1 MRHNTGESLQQT
13 DSVKLLKTA
22 LQKSRKQ
29 MTQKTGSLKKK
40 KKRPEKEICV
50 SHSFQI
56 PGLEYKLN
64 DY

>member
-40 KKRPEKEICV
+40 KKKA
-50 SHSFQI
+50 
-56 PGLEYKLN
+56 
-64 DY
+64 